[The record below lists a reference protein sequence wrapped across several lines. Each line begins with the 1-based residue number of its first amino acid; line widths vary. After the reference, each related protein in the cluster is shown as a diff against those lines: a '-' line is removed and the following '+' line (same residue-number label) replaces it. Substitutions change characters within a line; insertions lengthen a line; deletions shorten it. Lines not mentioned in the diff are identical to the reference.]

1 MPLFLIILLVIMI
14 LPIKFTVENV
24 LVLVNFIL
32 PSNIKRKYQNSSF
45 YLNIIKD
52 KKALLT
58 SKKLSDNFKL
68 KLINK
73 KLLKKLSTEDI
84 LNIISKLDSLDK
96 IGNIETDFNDI
107 EVIDR
112 MEKCIVKNKKGLTIN
127 SQKQKDNLFKYYA
140 DDKNSSYT
148 I

>member
-73 KLLKKLSTEDI
+73 KLLKKLSTCLVGVLLI
-84 LNIISKLDSLDK
+84 LLHPTN
-96 IGNIETDFNDI
+96 
-107 EVIDR
+107 
-112 MEKCIVKNKKGLTIN
+112 KNKLIN
-127 SQKQKDNLFKYYA
+127 AHINFFIFTS
-140 DDKNSSYT
+140 
-148 I
+148 